1 MAIFGNKDKA
11 GNFVINFVA
20 YDGLPNIN
28 KGLAVSVTMESD
40 SLLFRCRIPGNKNEV
55 RLPYSKIIELGTA
68 DETKIEEVK
77 KSVVGRA
84 LVGGGLFGPLGAIVG
99 AIDGTGKKQK
109 SSAKYFVVIGY
120 EGDNGVGCIR
130 LEIVGSTMGFG
141 KFMQRLAETVPALAS
156 TQNEPSSIPQSVT
169 L

>member
-1 MAIFGNKDKA
+1 MAIFGNKNKS
-11 GNFVINFVA
+11 GNFVINFAA
-20 YDGLPNIN
+20 YDGLPNID
-28 KGLAVSVTMESD
+28 KGLATSVTMESD
-40 SLLFRCRIPGNKNEV
+40 VLLFRCRIPGNKNEV

-68 DETKIEEVK
+68 DETKIEDVK
-77 KSVVGRA
+77 KSVIGRA
-84 LVGGGLFGPLGAIVG
+84 LVGGGLFGPLGAVIG

-130 LEIVGSTMGFG
+130 LEIVGATMGLG
-141 KFMQRLAETVPALAS
+141 KFMQRMTETVPALAS
-156 TQNEPSSIPQSVT
+156 AQSEQSSIPQSVT